1 MVTMTRTPANQ
12 AEAGVTLVEVLVT
25 LVILAIG
32 LLGVGLT
39 LGNLGF
45 EGTVA
50 AFGSDTTN
58 LLYTY
63 HKTFGVLV
71 LGLMVLRLLL
81 RLTLGTPPYRQPL
94 AAWQRVASRTVH
106 GLFYVVLLAMPVLGW
121 LGTAAGGYPVQ
132 FFEWTLPVLI
142 GKDEELG
149 KTLFQ
154 LHGWLGW
161 ILIGLIL
168 THVAAA
174 LMHWLI
180 QRDGV
185 MERISLFR

>member
-1 MVTMTRTPANQ
+1 MRTSVAPSFRY
-12 AEAGVTLVEVLVT
+12 TLAQRLLHWVVV
-25 LVILAIG
+25 VLAIV
-32 LLGVGLT
+32 LLAVGLT
-39 LGNLGF
+39 LGNLGY

-50 AFGSDTTN
+50 TFGSDTTN

-63 HKTFGVLV
+63 HKTFGVLM
-71 LGLMVLRLLL
+71 LGLMVLRLGL
-81 RLTLGTPPYRQPL
+81 RLTIGAPLYRQPL
-94 AAWQRVASRTVH
+94 PAWQRVASRTVH
-106 GLFYVVLLAMPVLGW
+106 GLFYAILLAMPVVGW

-132 FFEWTLPVLI
+132 FFGWTLPGLI

-149 KTLFQ
+149 KALFQ

-168 THVAAA
+168 IHVAAA

-185 MERISLFR
+185 MERMSLFR

>member
-1 MVTMTRTPANQ
+1 MSTSTAIGYRY
-12 AEAGVTLVEVLVT
+12 TLVQRL
-25 LVILAIG
+25 LHWLIVILAIG

-39 LGNLGF
+39 LGNLGY

-63 HKTFGVLV
+63 HKTFGVLI

-81 RLTLGTPPYRQPL
+81 RLTLGVPPYRQPL
-94 AAWQRVASRTVH
+94 AAWQAAASRMVH
-106 GLFYVVLLAMPVLGW
+106 GLFYLVLFALPVVGW
-121 LGTAAGGYPVQ
+121 LGTAAGGFPVQ
-132 FFEWTLPVLI
+132 FFGWELPGLI
-142 GKDEELG
+142 GKDEDLG

-154 LHGWLGW
+154 IHGWLGW

-168 THVAAA
+168 IHIAAA

-185 MERISLFR
+185 MERMSLFR

>member
-1 MVTMTRTPANQ
+1 MSTS
-12 AEAGVTLVEVLVT
+12 AEMRYRYNLAQRLLHW
-25 LVILAIG
+25 LIVILAIA

-39 LGNLGF
+39 LGNLGY

-50 AFGSDTTN
+50 AFGSDTTD

-63 HKTFGVLV
+63 HKTFGVLM
-71 LGLMVLRLLL
+71 LCLMLLRLLL
-81 RLTLGTPPYRQPL
+81 RLTLGAPPYRQPL

-106 GLFYVVLLAMPVLGW
+106 GLFYVILLAMPVVGW
-121 LGTAAGGYPVQ
+121 LGTAAGGFPVQ
-132 FFEWTLPVLI
+132 FFDWKLPGLI
-142 GKDEELG
+142 SKDEELG
-149 KTLFQ
+149 KALFQ

-174 LMHWLI
+174 VMHWLI

-185 MERISLFR
+185 MERMSLFR

>member
-1 MVTMTRTPANQ
+1 MSTS
-12 AEAGVTLVEVLVT
+12 AEMRYRYNLAQRLLHW
-25 LVILAIG
+25 LIVILAIA

-39 LGNLGF
+39 LGNLGY

-50 AFGSDTTN
+50 AFGSDTTD

-63 HKTFGVLV
+63 HKTFGVTL
-71 LGLMVLRLLL
+71 LGLMVLRLVL
-81 RLTLGTPPYRQPL
+81 RLTLGAPPYKQPL

-106 GLFYVVLLAMPVLGW
+106 GVFYVILLAMPVVGW
-121 LGTAAGGYPVQ
+121 LGTAAGGFPVQ
-132 FFEWTLPVLI
+132 FFGWNLPGLI
-142 GKDEELG
+142 GKNEELG
-149 KTLFQ
+149 KALFE

-168 THVAAA
+168 IHVAAA

-185 MERISLFR
+185 MQRMSLLK